1 MNLTLRLWSGCLD
14 TAKILS
20 LRTQSGNNTKEIR
33 RLSILTVHSRAAND
47 PIYRKG
53 VVIAYLWNRYHKCIK
68 SAFLVWVSNIAAVA
82 PYPKNQP
89 FAVPGLR
96 TKVFPTFLF

>member
-1 MNLTLRLWSGCLD
+1 MNLTLRLWSGYLD

-20 LRTQSGNNTKEIR
+20 LRTQSGRNTKEIR

-53 VVIAYLWNRYHKCIK
+53 AVIAYLWKPNPDSVCFDGIPFDPFMK
-68 SAFLVWVSNIAAVA
+68 
-82 PYPKNQP
+82 KNE
-89 FAVPGLR
+89 
-96 TKVFPTFLF
+96 TE